1 MKRIELI
8 RLYGFQMG
16 WGFFSTYLILPILT
30 PLFLAMGMS
39 MPQLGMIL
47 AVMGLSVML
56 FELPTGSL
64 ADQIGR
70 KKVYLVSLTMAMT
83 CYVVLLVWQSFY
95 GALVAMFLWGA
106 SQALFSG
113 SLNAW
118 FVECFN
124 QAEGTMSLQEGF
136 ARIATRAGLIGALG
150 ALCCALVVGSGEYFG
165 HHDLD
170 LYRGLIFLALLSSLL
185 LFAFTKTKIRENRVF
200 DRFRLSNISQIPS
213 QLSLGIKACYSPS
226 LWRLLLTVILL
237 TPIAS
242 AIEKY
247 WPVRLEAL
255 SGDMSVGWL
264 YGLLMALIM
273 LLGSLSARITTWMTQ
288 FLNHQ
293 LGKVLLI
300 ASLIKLSLVMLLAL
314 SGDLLLFVSLF
325 LLFNFSIGLGLS
337 ASAQLQHEAVEDEV
351 RSTVD
356 SIFSLT
362 TRFGGVIGSLVCGFG
377 AAVMGLNN
385 TWLLLAAMGLCGSC
399 IFLSPEFNPKVIAKD
414 RRMIEQG

>member
-1 MKRIELI
+1 MERQELI

-16 WGFFSTYLILPILT
+16 WGFFSTYLVLPILT
-30 PLFLAMGMS
+30 PFFLAMGLS
-39 MPQLGMIL
+39 MPQLGIIL
-47 AVMGLSVML
+47 AIMGLSVML

-70 KKVYLVSLTMAMT
+70 KKVYLISLTMSMA
-83 CYVVLLVWQSFY
+83 CYLVLLVWQSFY
-95 GALVAMFLWGA
+95 GALLAMFLWGA

-136 ARIATRAGLIGALG
+136 SHIATRAGLIGALG
-150 ALCCALVVGSGEYFG
+150 AMSCALVVGGGEYFG
-165 HHDLD
+165 HYDLD
-170 LYRGLIFLALLSSLL
+170 LYRGLLALSLFSSLL
-185 LFAFTKTKIRENRVF
+185 LFAFTEIKIRENRVF
-200 DRFRLSNISQIPS
+200 DRFRLSNIGQIPS

-226 LWRLLLTVILL
+226 LWRLLLAVILL

-242 AIEKY
+242 AVEKY

-255 SGDMSVGWL
+255 SGDMPVGWL

-273 LLGSLSARITTWMTQ
+273 LLGSLSAKITTWMAQ
-288 FLNHQ
+288 FFNQQ
-293 LGKVLLI
+293 LGKVLLV

-337 ASAQLQHEAVEDEV
+337 ASAQLQHQAVKDEV

-377 AAVMGLNN
+377 AAEIGLNN

-399 IFLSPEFNPKVIAKD
+399 IFLSSEFNPTIID
-414 RRMIEQG
+414 RDKQIIENG